1 MTTAVAVV
9 VCGVCASGKS
19 SIASA
24 LASALQCAFVDA
36 DPFHSAANKAKM
48 AAGVPLTDDDRRDW
62 LLALRDELST
72 RCHSSEPRGRPV
84 VVLACSALK
93 RNYRT
98 TLCAEGVDVVFV
110 QLLVSE
116 ECVNER
122 IVRRS
127 SHFLS
132 TTALVKSQFATLEP
146 LEADERGFVVS
157 GEDASI
163 EDVVAAICA
172 KLSQGSAASQSP
184 EEAQRVSVL

>member
-1 MTTAVAVV
+1 M
-9 VCGVCASGKS
+9 
-19 SIASA
+19 
-24 LASALQCAFVDA
+24 
-36 DPFHSAANKAKM
+36 
-48 AAGVPLTDDDRRDW
+48 
-62 LLALRDELST
+62 
-72 RCHSSEPRGRPV
+72 
-84 VVLACSALK
+84 
-93 RNYRT
+93 
-98 TLCAEGVDVVFV
+98 FV

-163 EDVVAAICA
+163 EEVVAAICA
-172 KLSQGSAASQSP
+172 KLSLHLAASQSP
-184 EEAQRVSVL
+184 EEAQRVSGL